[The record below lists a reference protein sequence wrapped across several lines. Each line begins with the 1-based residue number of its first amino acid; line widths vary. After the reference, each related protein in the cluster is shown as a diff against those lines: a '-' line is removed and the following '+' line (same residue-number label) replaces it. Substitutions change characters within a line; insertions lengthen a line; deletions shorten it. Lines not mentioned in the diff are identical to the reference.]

1 MVSRI
6 AFSVDEAAESLGVS
20 ANTVWNLIRDGALRR
35 VKVGRRTLIPV
46 TSLEALVAPEP
57 ETHRGQD
64 DAKVVISLGH
74 AENSRVESA
83 QHSL

>member
-20 ANTVWNLIRDGALRR
+20 ANTVWKLIRDGTLRR
-35 VKVGRRTLIPV
+35 VKVGRRTLIPA

-64 DAKVVISLGH
+64 DLKVVT
-74 AENSRVESA
+74 SRSHVETVRVKSA
-83 QHSL
+83 GGSF